1 MGTGETRRKDFLL
14 TIFAGSGMEATNDM
28 KFKILPLVAVAT
40 GGLAC
45 GLYRRN
51 RKQQKK
57 AEDLQDR
64 INVLS
69 DHFQLLNH
77 WLEMKGEGKSTVNY
91 FEEMGYHHIAI
102 YGMADLAIRLSEELE
117 GSSVIIDYGI
127 DKDISCSLSRIEEVY
142 SPKDSL
148 PKTEAIV
155 VTPYAVF
162 EEIKEEL
169 EQKVHCPIISLE
181 EVVWSM

>member
-1 MGTGETRRKDFLL
+1 MEGFSADNFRRLWN
-14 TIFAGSGMEATNDM
+14 GGNNYM
-28 KFKILPLVAVAT
+28 KFKILPLAAVAM

-51 RKQQKK
+51 RKQQEK
-57 AEDLQDR
+57 AEGLQNR

-77 WLEMKGEGKSTVNY
+77 WLEMKGEGKSTVSY

-102 YGMADLAIRLSEELE
+102 YGMADLAIRLSEDLE
-117 GSSVIIDYGI
+117 GSSVFIDYGI
-127 DKDISCSLSRIEEVY
+127 DQDISCSLSRIDEVY
-142 SPKDSL
+142 SPKDDL
-148 PKTEAIV
+148 PETEVIV

-162 EEIKEEL
+162 DEIEKEL
-169 EQKVHCPIISLE
+169 EKKVHCPIISLE
-181 EVVWSM
+181 EVVWSI